1 MEFAKVKK
9 EQEREGGKMKKLGR
23 FLKAFFGV
31 VCVIY
36 VATFI
41 WLAIYTRKA
50 EMVLG
55 AVLFA
60 VPAYFLLR
68 KKKVKPEPQGPT
80 AGARPAH
87 RAPGGQPI
95 HAGCAGGNI
104 AGYADVLHKRADRE

>member
-9 EQEREGGKMKKLGR
+9 EQERERERESGKMKKLGR

-55 AVLFA
+55 AV
-60 VPAYFLLR
+60 R
-68 KKKVKPEPQGPT
+68 DGR
-80 AGARPAH
+80 AGARV
-87 RAPGGQPI
+87 G
-95 HAGCAGGNI
+95 
-104 AGYADVLHKRADRE
+104 